1 MLTCSC
7 SRHVSEEDF
16 GRMLTDAGHR
26 LRKTVRVLGHWG
38 QPADH
43 PTVSVAPEG
52 RYLKVWLVSA
62 SS

>member
-1 MLTCSC
+1 MLSCSC

-26 LRKTVRVLGHWG
+26 LRRPVQILEQWG

-43 PTVSVAPEG
+43 PSLSVAPEG
-52 RYLKVWLVSA
+52 RYLKAWLIAVG
-62 SS
+62 